1 MVQKKLWLLNVTV
14 AAALSLLRLSLSAEA
29 VVQGR
34 VGGFAELGCSLTPA
48 SEGATTPNLFP
59 LHVVE
64 WVRLGYNVPILIKFG
79 SYTPRVHPNYRGRVS
94 LSRGASLLVDKLTLE
109 DEGWFE
115 CRILLLDKTT
125 DEFQNGTWNFLS
137 ISAPPVFIKT
147 PPHFLEVMLGES
159 LTLLCDAHG
168 NPKPTIIWR
177 KDGRDAEKQEE
188 IQVFNETLSL
198 SKVTRETAGIYKCHV
213 SNSEGNLTHTTQL
226 QVKGPPIIIIPPED
240 TTMNMSQDAILQCQA
255 EAYPS
260 NLTYEWWKQGQNVYH
275 IEILKSRVKILVD
288 GTLLISGLIPEDS
301 GNYTCTPTNGL
312 MTPPSASAYLKV
324 KHPAR
329 VVRMPR
335 ETYLPMGMGG
345 KIICPVQA
353 EPPVLYVNWTK
364 NGASLDLEQYP
375 GWMFNSEGSVFIT
388 AANDDAVG
396 MYTCTAYNSYG
407 TMGQSEPTKV
417 ILKDPPSFRVPPRA
431 EYLQEVGRELVIPCQ
446 SQGDPTPNI
455 TWNKVGPAP
464 RSPFTV
470 QSNGSLVLRPL
481 SKDHQGAWECIAFN
495 RVATVSAS
503 TTILV
508 LGTSPHAATSV
519 SVDTGITHANV
530 SWEPGFDGGYTQ
542 KFTVWVKP
550 TVRGKHEWASIPVPT
565 SKTSLLVTGLQAATS
580 YQFSVLAQN
589 KLGSGPFSEIV
600 TIRTLAPPTEAST
613 VVTTIAVLSPPTLLS
628 ANRTSLGVLVQ
639 WVPPLEE
646 SPPLTSFVLQAK
658 RGKGEWVTIDREIAV
673 NATEL
678 IVQGIVKDSNY
689 ELRLLSC
696 RDRLFSVP
704 SDSVVISTEG
714 MEMYPAAPSLLAFVP
729 EPLLAGVI
737 GGVCFLFVAIT
748 LSLVTACV
756 MNSRRRQR
764 RRKKRDDIPSA
775 FQKSSSPQVHSPSDS
790 PDSVLKLKLCPP
802 LNFFPN
808 SSSSD
813 RSDRSSF
820 DKGSRSEYQDQRKQ
834 LLSSSSPTPHYTQFE
849 SHFGG
854 SPLPTSA
861 IESISRSPDGRFVIQ
876 PDLENS
882 TPTHIKKNLKKE
894 FQQSPGRGN
903 GGGSNNGSFKESNQS
918 NPVSSERD
926 RQRKMPSVLTVD
938 PPYPEG
944 PPHSPGRVKAMAR
957 NFSRHGCFYSDDEQG
972 CSEALLERASFYSD
986 CSEKRASDS
995 LKKYRS
1001 ASHREDLFPSLTRRA
1016 RALERERLPHK
1027 ARYQPINGDS
1037 QLTEPST
1044 MITQLDGEKERDNLS
1059 KCLKLVKE
1067 REQMEREL
1075 EHYTAS
1081 RRAQAH
1087 EQEQRRAKSA
1097 SPLRKWT
1104 GVESE
1109 DPIWKPQ
1116 DIHLRQKSR
1125 PSSLAQHVSDYR
1137 RGCYFGNTS
1146 SPMERLPSFSSTYIQ
1161 WDISPVTSPTSQVPV
1176 QSLSEGN
1183 TPRSLYPHTRQQGVA
1198 SVEDSMAA
1206 DASHSP
1212 ATQYTSLSLFSPTR
1226 DIPSHSRISLSG
1238 ARARHPE
1245 SHLEEEEELPNSTL
1259 VEEGL
1264 LQERKIKKEALAFRS
1279 TTPARLSP
1287 QSSELH
1293 QVVAGEDINTGPN
1306 LHYLNPRIQ
1315 TVTDMEEVRVDQ
1327 KDRLSRNPSGC
1338 STLPYDHQ
1346 KAGAKGK
1353 VIVSDDSSSILPYSE
1368 QEKEGIRAQSRKSDK
1383 CALSESPSWISPL
1396 TLLENEA
1403 ESDQSNFSRMSE
1415 SIKVK
1420 LAPQPARISPLH
1432 TSTILEYLSLPGFIE
1447 MSVDDPVEVTESSES
1462 VEHGVEAKTGTLL
1475 RDEPDVVPKS
1485 WEKHGQDY
1493 SETSISQHNGAVHD
1507 HSTLKIPV
1515 EHDQPESISVSEPCS
1530 QLEARVT
1537 CDTSGT
1543 LDTCNKGFSQSKQK
1557 GKNSQPLLSQ
1567 SSGSQ
1572 KQEFTHR
1579 GPAQTLISTAK
1590 SMAAIVSKC
1599 PDSTSEQ
1606 YQRPQTH
1613 GERTNMISSRI
1624 YQAPVPFMKRS
1635 VSTGPCRTLSGV
1647 RQPRPFL
1654 KKSISLG
1661 SRWEHFENPRAYISE
1676 TCYRDESPHPDIRLK
1691 SYSLGH
1697 NPARYYPMSGQ
1708 SWRGTVPFQ
1717 PPNSYSL
1724 ERHEHIERADMQ
1736 PPYHTPGP
1744 SVPDPPQHIQ
1754 SSLPSRR
1761 GSDPRRQGA
1770 VFPDSSRWPVS
1781 YQETLRSVQHKY
1793 VPQDPSQ
1800 NFGPTRPVARVDYMH
1815 PAEPRRCPPRPFL
1828 PRGYSWPS
1836 PYHTPFPQREQDIP
1850 RQVDKGM
1857 GAARGFTET
1866 EGRDTRGDGGRASY
1880 ASQSSGRGSVGSYGH
1895 GHLRQSLSITP
1906 TLLSS
1911 PETTKES
1918 EMHRADKDVRKQR
1931 SKRRNISVDESYE
1944 WDAVECSVDPDIL
1957 EAMKMERTLA
1967 GFGQGREFR
1976 QDRPRSTAGLQDF
1989 QSKRLYSISPPLV
2002 SQPPQHRYSRSLSEA
2017 RFNALRQEFQ
2027 EYRRAQQSC
2036 SQDSCI
2042 PPDPDSD
2049 SSSALL

>member
-14 AAALSLLRLSLSAEA
+14 AAALSLLRLSVSAES
-29 VVQGR
+29 VVRGR
-34 VGGFAELGCSLTPA
+34 VGGFAELGCSLTPP

-79 SYTPRVHPNYRGRVS
+79 GYTPRVHPNYRGRVS

-115 CRILLLDKTT
+115 CRILLLDRTT

-147 PPHFLEVMLGES
+147 PPAFLEVMLGES
-159 LTLLCDAHG
+159 LTLRCDAHG

-177 KDGRDAEKQEE
+177 RDGSNAEKQEA
-188 IQVFNETLSL
+188 IQVLNETLSL
-198 SKVTRETAGIYKCHV
+198 SKVTRETSGIYKCHV
-213 SNSEGNLTHTTQL
+213 SNTEGNLTHTTQL
-226 QVKGPPIIIIPPED
+226 RVKGPPIIIIPPED

-255 EAYPS
+255 ESYPS

-275 IEILKSRVKILVD
+275 IEILKSRVKIQVD
-288 GTLLISGLIPEDS
+288 GTLLISGLLPEDS

-335 ETYLPMGMGG
+335 ETYLPVGMGG

-353 EPPVLYVNWTK
+353 EPPMLYVNWTK
-364 NGASLDLEQYP
+364 DGASLDLEQYP
-375 GWMFNSEGSVFIT
+375 GWMVNSEGSVFIT

-417 ILKDPPSFRVPPRA
+417 ILKDPPSFRVSPRA

-446 SQGDPTPNI
+446 PQGDPTPNI

-470 QSNGSLVLRPL
+470 LSNGSLVLRPL
-481 SKDHQGAWECIAFN
+481 SKDHQGAWECLASN
-495 RVATVSAS
+495 LVATVSAS

-508 LGTSPHAATSV
+508 LGTSPHAVTSV
-519 SVDTGITHANV
+519 SVDPGITQANV

-565 SKTSLLVTGLQAATS
+565 SKTSLLVTGLQAAAS

-600 TIRTLAPPTEAST
+600 TIRTLAPPTEAPT
-613 VVTTIAVLSPPTLLS
+613 MVTTIAVLSPPTLLL
-628 ANRTSLGVLVQ
+628 ANRTSLGVLLQ

-658 RGKGEWVTIDREIAV
+658 RGKGEWVTIDREIGINV
-673 NATEL
+673 TEL
-678 IVQGIVKDSNY
+678 IVQGLVKDSNY
-689 ELRLLSC
+689 ELRLLSR
-696 RDRLFSVP
+696 RDKLVSPP

-737 GGVCFLFVAIT
+737 GGVCFLFVAII

-775 FQKSSSPQVHSPSDS
+775 FQKSSSPQAHSPSDS

-834 LLSSSSPTPHYTQFE
+834 LLSSSSPPPHYTQFE

-854 SPLPTSA
+854 SPSPTSA

-876 PDLENS
+876 PELENS

-894 FQQSPGRGN
+894 FPQSPGRGS
-903 GGGSNNGSFKESNQS
+903 GGGSNNGSLKESNQS
-918 NPVSSERD
+918 NSVSSERD
-926 RQRKMPSVLTVD
+926 RQRKMPLALTVD
-938 PPYPEG
+938 SPDPER

-995 LKKYRS
+995 LKKYQS
-1001 ASHREDLFPSLTRRA
+1001 ASHREDIFPSLTRRA
-1016 RALERERLPHK
+1016 RALERERLHHQ
-1027 ARYQPINGDS
+1027 ARYQPISGDS

-1044 MITQLDGEKERDNLS
+1044 MITQLDGERERDNLS

-1087 EQEQRRAKSA
+1087 EREQRRAKSA

-1116 DIHLRQKSR
+1116 DIHLRQKTR
-1125 PSSLAQHVSDYR
+1125 PSSLAQRVSDYR

-1146 SPMERLPSFSSTYIQ
+1146 SPMERLASSSSTYIQ

-1176 QSLSEGN
+1176 LSLSEGN
-1183 TPRSLYPHTRQQGVA
+1183 TPRSLYPHTRQQGIA
-1198 SVEDSMAA
+1198 SVEDSTAA
-1206 DASHSP
+1206 DVSHSP

-1226 DIPSHSRISLSG
+1226 DLPSHSRTNPSG
-1238 ARARHPE
+1238 ARARHLE
-1245 SHLEEEEELPNSTL
+1245 SNLEEEQELPNSTL
-1259 VEEGL
+1259 VEEGW
-1264 LQERKIKKEALAFRS
+1264 LQERKIEKQAPTS
-1279 TTPARLSP
+1279 PACLSP
-1287 QSSELH
+1287 QPSELH
-1293 QVVAGEDINTGPN
+1293 QVVPGEDRDTGPN
-1306 LHYLNPRIQ
+1306 PHYFDPRTQ
-1315 TVTDMEEVRVDQ
+1315 SVTDLEEVRAVQ

-1353 VIVSDDSSSILPYSE
+1353 VIVSEESSSILPYGE
-1368 QEKEGIRAQSRKSDK
+1368 QEKEGIRARSRKSDK
-1383 CALSESPSWISPL
+1383 CVFSESPSRISPL

-1415 SIKVK
+1415 SMKVQ
-1420 LAPQPARISPLH
+1420 LAPQPARMSPLQ

-1447 MSVDDPVEVTESSES
+1447 MSVDDPVEVTVSSES
-1462 VEHGVEAKTGTLL
+1462 VEPNVEAEAGTLL
-1475 RDEPDVVPKS
+1475 RDEPDVVPKR
-1485 WEKHGQDY
+1485 WEKHGQDH
-1493 SETSISQHNGAVHD
+1493 SDANISQHNVLIHD
-1507 HSTLKIPV
+1507 HSTLNIPA
-1515 EHDQPESISVSEPCS
+1515 PVSEPSS
-1530 QLEARVT
+1530 QLEAKDT
-1537 CDTSGT
+1537 CDKPSTS
-1543 LDTCNKGFSQSKQK
+1543 DTSNKVFSPSKETEK
-1557 GKNSQPLLSQ
+1557 SSQPLLSQ

-1572 KQEFTHR
+1572 KQKLIQR
-1579 GPAQTLISTAK
+1579 GPAQTLVNTAK

-1599 PDSTSEQ
+1599 PNTTSEQ
-1606 YQRPQTH
+1606 YQRPQTQ
-1613 GERTNMISSRI
+1613 GDRTNMISSRI
-1624 YQAPVPFMKRS
+1624 YQAPVPFMKKS
-1635 VSTGPCRTLSGV
+1635 VSIGPCRTLSGV
-1647 RQPRPFL
+1647 GQPRPFL

-1661 SRWEHFENPRAYISE
+1661 SRWEHFENPRTYVSE
-1676 TCYRDESPHPDIRLK
+1676 TCYRDEFPHPDLRLK
-1691 SYSLGH
+1691 SHSLGRS
-1697 NPARYYPMSGQ
+1697 PARYYPMSGP

-1717 PPNSYSL
+1717 PPSGYSL
-1724 ERHEHIERADMQ
+1724 ERRQHIE

-1744 SVPDPPQHIQ
+1744 PVPDPPRPME

-1761 GSDPRRQGA
+1761 ESDPRRQGA
-1770 VFPDSSRWPVS
+1770 VFPDTSRWPLS

-1793 VPQDPSQ
+1793 VPQDPSRH
-1800 NFGPTRPVARVDYMH
+1800 FGPTRPVARVDYLH
-1815 PAEPRRCPPRPFL
+1815 PAEPRRGPPRPFL

-1836 PYHTPFPQREQDIP
+1836 PYHASFPLREQDYP
-1850 RQVDKGM
+1850 RQVDKGT
-1857 GAARGFTET
+1857 GAVRGFTET
-1866 EGRDTRGDGGRASY
+1866 ESRDIRGDGGRASY
-1880 ASQSSGRGSVGSYGH
+1880 ASQSSGRGSVGPYGH

-1911 PETTKES
+1911 PETTEES
-1918 EMHRADKDVRKQR
+1918 EMHRADKDVREQR
-1931 SKRRNISVDESYE
+1931 SKRRNTSVDESYE
-1944 WDAVECSVDPDIL
+1944 WDAVEGSVDPDTL
-1957 EAMKMERTLA
+1957 EAMKMERGHA
-1967 GFGQGREFR
+1967 GFGRGRELR

-2002 SQPPQHRYSRSLSEA
+2002 SQPPQHRYNRSLSDA

>member
-14 AAALSLLRLSLSAEA
+14 AATLSLLRLSLSAET
-29 VVQGR
+29 VVRGR
-34 VGGFAELGCSLTPA
+34 VGGFAELGCSLTPP
-48 SEGATTPNLFP
+48 SEGDTTPNLFP

-79 SYTPRVHPNYRGRVS
+79 NYTPRVHPNYRGRVS
-94 LSRGASLLVDKLTLE
+94 LSRGASLLVDELTLE

-115 CRILLLDKTT
+115 CRILLLDRTT

-137 ISAPPVFIKT
+137 ISAPPMFIKT
-147 PPHFLEVMLGES
+147 PPAFLEVMLGES
-159 LTLLCDAHG
+159 LTLHCVAHG

-177 KDGRDAEKQEE
+177 KDDSDAEKQEA
-188 IQVFNETLSL
+188 IQVLNETLSL
-198 SKVTRETAGIYKCHV
+198 STVTRETTGLYKCHV

-240 TTMNMSQDAILQCQA
+240 ATMNMSQDAILQCQA

-301 GNYTCTPTNGL
+301 GNYTCRPTNGL

-335 ETYLPMGMGG
+335 ETYLPSGKGG
-345 KIICPVQA
+345 KITCPVQA

-364 NGASLDLEQYP
+364 DGASLDLEQYP
-375 GWMFNSEGSVFIT
+375 GWMVNSEGSVFIT

-417 ILKDPPSFRVPPRA
+417 ILKDPPSFRVLPRA

-455 TWNKVGPAP
+455 TWNKVGPSP

-470 QSNGSLVLRPL
+470 LSNGSLALRPL
-481 SKDHQGAWECIAFN
+481 SKDHQGTWECLASN
-495 RVATVSAS
+495 HVATVSAS

-508 LGTSPHAATSV
+508 LGTSPHAVTSL
-519 SVDTGITHANV
+519 SVDPGFTQANV

-550 TVRGKHEWASIPVPT
+550 TVRGKHAWASVPVPT

-600 TIRTLAPPTEAST
+600 TIRTLAPPTEAPT
-613 VVTTIAVLSPPTLLS
+613 VVTTITVLSPPTLLS
-628 ANRTSLGVLVQ
+628 ANRTSLGVLLQ
-639 WVPPLEE
+639 WLPPLEE

-658 RGKGEWVTIDREIAV
+658 RGKGEWITIDREIAV
-673 NATEL
+673 NVTEL
-678 IVQGIVKDSNY
+678 IVQGLAKDSNY

-696 RDRLFSVP
+696 RDKQVSVP

-714 MEMYPAAPSLLAFVP
+714 MDMYPSAPSILAFVP
-729 EPLLAGVI
+729 EPLLAGMI
-737 GGVCFLFVAIT
+737 GGMCFLFVAII

-775 FQKSSSPQVHSPSDS
+775 IQKSSSPQVHSPSDS
-790 PDSVLKLKLCPP
+790 PNSVLKLKLCPP

-808 SSSSD
+808 SSSYD
-813 RSDRSSF
+813 RTDGSSF

-834 LLSSSSPTPHYTQFE
+834 LLSSSSPPPHYTQFE

-854 SPLPTSA
+854 SPSTTSA

-876 PDLENS
+876 PVLEIP
-882 TPTHIKKNLKKE
+882 TPTHVKKKLKKE
-894 FQQSPGRGN
+894 
-903 GGGSNNGSFKESNQS
+903 NNGSFKESNQS
-918 NPVSSERD
+918 KPVRSERD
-926 RQRKMPSVLTVD
+926 RRGKFPSALTVD
-938 PPYPEG
+938 SPGPER

-972 CSEALLERASFYSD
+972 CSDALLERASFYSD
-986 CSEKRASDS
+986 CSEKRTSDS

-1001 ASHREDLFPSLTRRA
+1001 ASHREDILPSRRDQ
-1016 RALERERLPHK
+1016 ALERERLLH
-1027 ARYQPINGDS
+1027 QEHNHPINGDS
-1037 QLTEPST
+1037 QLTEPSN
-1044 MITQLDGEKERDNLS
+1044 MITQLDGERERDNLG

-1067 REQMEREL
+1067 REQMERQL
-1075 EHYTAS
+1075 EHYTSS

-1087 EQEQRRAKSA
+1087 EREQRRANSA
-1097 SPLRKWT
+1097 SPLRKST

-1116 DIHLRQKSR
+1116 DIHLRQKTR
-1125 PSSLAQHVSDYR
+1125 PSSLAQRVSDYR

-1146 SPMERLPSFSSTYIQ
+1146 SPMDRLPSLSSTYIQ

-1183 TPRSLYPHTRQQGVA
+1183 TPRSLYPNTLQQGSA
-1198 SVEDSMAA
+1198 NVEDSVAA
-1206 DASHSP
+1206 DVSHSP
-1212 ATQYTSLSLFSPTR
+1212 ATQYTSLSIFSPTR
-1226 DIPSHSRISLSG
+1226 DIPSHSRTDLSG
-1238 ARARHPE
+1238 PHSRHLE
-1245 SHLEEEEELPNSTL
+1245 SHLEEEQELPNSTL
-1259 VEEGL
+1259 VEEGW
-1264 LQERKIKKEALAFRS
+1264 LQERKFEKEAPAFRS
-1279 TTPARLSP
+1279 VSSAHFSP
-1287 QSSELH
+1287 QPSELH
-1293 QVVAGEDINTGPN
+1293 QVVAGEDIETGPDQ
-1306 LHYLNPRIQ
+1306 HYFDPSSQ
-1315 TVTDMEEVRVDQ
+1315 SVTDMEEVRAVQ

-1346 KAGAKGK
+1346 KVGAKGK
-1353 VIVSDDSSSILPYSE
+1353 VIVNDDFSSILPNSE
-1368 QEKEGIRAQSRKSDK
+1368 QEKEIIRARSRKSDK
-1383 CALSESPSWISPL
+1383 CVFSESPSRISPL

-1403 ESDQSNFSRMSE
+1403 ESDQSNFSE
-1415 SIKVK
+1415 SIKYK
-1420 LAPQPARISPLH
+1420 LAPQPARMSPLQ

-1447 MSVDDPVEVTESSES
+1447 MSVDDPVEVTESLES
-1462 VEHGVEAKTGTLL
+1462 AEPTVEAETGILL
-1475 RDEPDVVPKS
+1475 RDKPDVVPKS
-1485 WEKHGQDY
+1485 WEKHGQDH
-1493 SETSISQHNGAVHD
+1493 SETNISQHNGAVHEPC
-1507 HSTLKIPV
+1507 TLNIPV
-1515 EHDQPESISVSEPCS
+1515 EHDKPGSIPVSEPCS
-1530 QLEARVT
+1530 QLEARDT
-1537 CDTSGT
+1537 CDKSGT
-1543 LDTCNKGFSQSKQK
+1543 SDTSNKGFSPSKQQEK
-1557 GKNSQPLLSQ
+1557 SSHPLLSQ

-1572 KQEFTHR
+1572 KQEFYQRAT
-1579 GPAQTLISTAK
+1579 AQTLFNTAK
-1590 SMAAIVSKC
+1590 SIAAIVSKC

-1606 YQRPQTH
+1606 YQRAQNQ
-1613 GERTNMISSRI
+1613 GDQTNMISSRI
-1624 YQAPVPFMKRS
+1624 YQAPVPFMKKS
-1635 VSTGPCRTLSGV
+1635 VSIGPGRTLSGV
-1647 RQPRPFL
+1647 GQPHPFL

-1661 SRWEHFENPRAYISE
+1661 SRGGHLENPRTYVSE
-1676 TCYRDESPHPDIRLK
+1676 TCYKDEFPHPDIRLK
-1691 SYSLGH
+1691 SYSLGRT
-1697 NPARYYPMSGQ
+1697 PAHYYPMSGS
-1708 SWRGTVPFQ
+1708 SWRGTVHFQ
-1717 PPNSYSL
+1717 PLTNYSL
-1724 ERHEHIERADMQ
+1724 ERRQHFDRADMQ
-1736 PPYHTPGP
+1736 PLYHIPGP
-1744 SVPDPPQHIQ
+1744 SAPDPPQHME

-1761 GSDPRRQGA
+1761 KSDPRRQGT
-1770 VFPDSSRWPVS
+1770 VFPDSSSWPLS
-1781 YQETLRSVQHKY
+1781 CQETLRSVQHKY
-1793 VPQDPSQ
+1793 VPQDPSRH
-1800 NFGPTRPVARVDYMH
+1800 FGPTRPVARVDYLY
-1815 PAEPRRCPPRPFL
+1815 PAEPRMGPPRPFL

-1836 PYHTPFPQREQDIP
+1836 PYLTSFPRREQDFP
-1850 RQVDKGM
+1850 KQVDKGM
-1857 GAARGFTET
+1857 GATRGFTET
-1866 EGRDTRGDGGRASY
+1866 EGRDIRGDGGRASY
-1880 ASQSSGRGSVGSYGH
+1880 ASQSSGRGSVGPY

-1911 PETTKES
+1911 PETTEES
-1918 EMHRADKDVRKQR
+1918 EMHRADKDVREQR
-1931 SKRRNISVDESYE
+1931 SKRRNTSVDESYE
-1944 WDAVECSVDPDIL
+1944 WDAVECSVDPDTL
-1957 EAMKMERTLA
+1957 EAMKMERPHA
-1967 GFGQGREFR
+1967 GFGRGREFR
-1976 QDRPRSTAGLQDF
+1976 QDHPRSTTGLQDF
-1989 QSKRLYSISPPLV
+1989 QSKRLYSVSPPLV
-2002 SQPPQHRYSRSLSEA
+2002 SQPPRHRYSHSLSEA

-2027 EYRRAQQSC
+2027 EYRRAQQFC

>member
-14 AAALSLLRLSLSAEA
+14 AAALFLLCPSLSAGS
-29 VVQGR
+29 VVRGR
-34 VGGFAELGCSLTPA
+34 VGGFAELDCSLTPP

-79 SYTPRVHPNYRGRVS
+79 GYTPRVHPNYKGRVS

-115 CRILLLDKTT
+115 CRILLLDRTS

-147 PPHFLEVMLGES
+147 PPAFLEVMLGES
-159 LTLLCDAHG
+159 LTLQCDAHG
-168 NPKPTIIWR
+168 NPKPIIIWR
-177 KDGRDAEKQEE
+177 KDGSAAEEQEAV
-188 IQVFNETLSL
+188 QVLNETLSL
-198 SKVTRETAGIYKCHV
+198 AKVTRETAGIYKCHV
-213 SNSEGNLTHTTQL
+213 SNSEGNLTYTTQL

-260 NLTYEWWKQGQNVYH
+260 NLTYEWWKQDQNVFH
-275 IEILKSRVKILVD
+275 IEVLKSRVKILVD

-335 ETYLPMGMGG
+335 ETYLPVGMGG
-345 KIICPVQA
+345 KIECPVQA
-353 EPPVLYVNWTK
+353 EPPMLYVNWTK
-364 NGASLDLEQYP
+364 DGASLDLGQYP

-417 ILKDPPSFRVPPRA
+417 ILKDPPSFRVSPRA

-446 SQGDPTPNI
+446 PEGDPAPNI
-455 TWNKVGPAP
+455 TWIKVGPAP

-470 QSNGSLVLRPL
+470 LSNGSLVLRPL
-481 SKDHQGAWECIAFN
+481 SKDHQGAWECLATN
-495 RVATVSAS
+495 RVATVSVA

-508 LGTSPHAATSV
+508 LGTSPHAVTSV
-519 SVDTGITHANV
+519 SVDPGISQANV

-542 KFTVWVKP
+542 RFTVWIKP
-550 TVRGKHEWASIPVPT
+550 TVKGKHEWASIPVPT
-565 SKTSLLVTGLQAATS
+565 SKTSLLVTGLQAVTS

-600 TIRTLAPPTEAST
+600 TITTLAPPTDAPS
-613 VVTTIAVLSPPTLLS
+613 VVTTIEVLLPPTLLS
-628 ANRTSLGVLVQ
+628 ANRTSLGVLLQ

-646 SPPLTSFVLQAK
+646 SPPLTSFVLLAK

-673 NATEL
+673 NVTEL
-678 IVQGIVKDSNY
+678 IVQGLVKDSNY
-689 ELRLLSC
+689 ELCLLSR
-696 RDRLFSVP
+696 RDRLVSVP

-737 GGVCFLFVAIT
+737 GGVCFLFAAII

-756 MNSRRRQR
+756 MNNRRGQR

-775 FQKSSSPQVHSPSDS
+775 FQKSSSPQAHSPSDS

-834 LLSSSSPTPHYTQFE
+834 LLSSSSPPPRYTLCE

-854 SPLPTSA
+854 SPSPTSA
-861 IESISRSPDGRFVIQ
+861 IESIARSPDGRFVIQ

-882 TPTHIKKNLKKE
+882 IPTHIKKNLKKE
-894 FQQSPGRGN
+894 CPQSPGRG
-903 GGGSNNGSFKESNQS
+903 SNDGTLKESNKS

-926 RQRKMPSVLTVD
+926 GQRENLSALTVD
-938 PPYPEG
+938 PPDLERPH
-944 PPHSPGRVKAMAR
+944 HSPGRVRAMAR

-972 CSEALLERASFYSD
+972 CSEALLEKASFYSD
-986 CSEKRASDS
+986 CSEKRVSDS
-995 LKKYRS
+995 LKKCRS
-1001 ASHREDLFPSLTRRA
+1001 ASHREDIFPSLTRRA
-1016 RALERERLPHK
+1016 RALERERLLHQ
-1027 ARYQPINGDS
+1027 AQYQPINGDS
-1037 QLTEPST
+1037 QLTEDST
-1044 MITQLDGEKERDNLS
+1044 MVTQLDGERERDNLS

-1081 RRAQAH
+1081 RRVQAH
-1087 EQEQRRAKSA
+1087 EQQQRRAKSA

-1104 GVESE
+1104 GDEFE

-1116 DIHLRQKSR
+1116 DIHLRQKNR
-1125 PSSLAQHVSDYR
+1125 PRSLAQRVSDYR

-1146 SPMERLPSFSSTYIQ
+1146 SPLERLPSSSSSHIQ
-1161 WDISPVTSPTSQVPV
+1161 WDISPVTSPTSLVPV

-1183 TPRSLYPHTRQQGVA
+1183 TPHSLYPHTRQQGIA
-1198 SVEDSMAA
+1198 DLEDSLAT
-1206 DASHSP
+1206 DVSRSP

-1226 DIPSHSRISLSG
+1226 DIPSPSKTNLSG
-1238 ARARHPE
+1238 AQARHPE
-1245 SHLEEEEELPNSTL
+1245 SHLEEEQELPNRTL
-1259 VEEGL
+1259 VQESW
-1264 LQERKIKKEALAFRS
+1264 LQERKMEKEAPAFRS
-1279 TTPARLSP
+1279 TSPARLNP
-1287 QSSELH
+1287 QPSELH
-1293 QVVAGEDINTGPN
+1293 QMVAGRDRDTSPN
-1306 LHYLNPRIQ
+1306 RHFLDPMIQ
-1315 TVTDMEEVRVDQ
+1315 SVTDTEEVRAVQ
-1327 KDRLSRNPSGC
+1327 KDKLSHNPSGC

-1353 VIVSDDSSSILPYSE
+1353 VIVSGDSSSIMPYNE
-1368 QEKEGIRAQSRKSDK
+1368 QEKEGIRARSRKSDK
-1383 CALSESPSWISPL
+1383 CVFSESPSRISHL

-1403 ESDQSNFSRMSE
+1403 GSDQSNLSRMSE
-1415 SIKVK
+1415 SMKAK
-1420 LAPQPARISPLH
+1420 LAPQPDRMSPLQ

-1447 MSVDDPVEVTESSES
+1447 MSVDDPVEVTEPSES
-1462 VEHGVEAKTGTLL
+1462 VEPSVEPETRALL
-1475 RDEPDVVPKS
+1475 RDEPDVVPKI
-1485 WEKHGQDY
+1485 WEKDGQEH
-1493 SETSISQHNGAVHD
+1493 SGTNISHHNGAVHD
-1507 HSTLKIPV
+1507 HRTLNVPV
-1515 EHDQPESISVSEPCS
+1515 GHPKPGSILISDPCS
-1530 QLEARVT
+1530 QLEAQ
-1537 CDTSGT
+1537 
-1543 LDTCNKGFSQSKQK
+1543 DTCVKSGISNTIKKCFSTSKEKEKSLGPQK
-1557 GKNSQPLLSQ
+1557 KEVTQHGQ
-1567 SSGSQ
+1567 
-1572 KQEFTHR
+1572 
-1579 GPAQTLISTAK
+1579 AQTLINTAK

-1599 PDSTSEQ
+1599 PDSISEQ
-1606 YQRPQTH
+1606 YQRYQAQ
-1613 GERTNMISSRI
+1613 GDRTNMISSRI
-1624 YQAPVPFMKRS
+1624 YPGPMPFMKKS
-1635 VSTGPCRTLSGV
+1635 VSIGPCRTLSGV
-1647 RQPRPFL
+1647 GQPRQSL

-1676 TCYRDESPHPDIRLK
+1676 TCYRDKFPHPDIRLK
-1691 SYSLGH
+1691 SYSLGRT
-1697 NPARYYPMSGQ
+1697 PARYYPMSGP
-1708 SWRGTVPFQ
+1708 SWRGSVPFQ
-1717 PPNSYSL
+1717 PPSSYSL
-1724 ERHEHIERADMQ
+1724 ERRKHIERSDMT
-1736 PPYHTPGP
+1736 PPYHTPVP
-1744 SVPDPPQHIQ
+1744 SVPDPPQHME

-1761 GSDPRRQGA
+1761 ESDPRRQAA
-1770 VFPDSSRWPVS
+1770 VFQDFSRWPLT

-1793 VPQDPSQ
+1793 VPQEP
-1800 NFGPTRPVARVDYMH
+1800 PRPFVPPRSVARVDYLQ
-1815 PAEPRRCPPRPFL
+1815 PAEHRRYPPRPFL

-1836 PYHTPFPQREQDIP
+1836 PYHTSFPLREQDIP
-1850 RQVDKGM
+1850 REVDKGM
-1857 GAARGFTET
+1857 GAVRGCTET
-1866 EGRDTRGDGGRASY
+1866 EGRDIRGDGGRASY
-1880 ASQSSGRGSVGSYGH
+1880 ASQSSGRGSVGPY

-1911 PETTKES
+1911 PETTEES
-1918 EMHRADKDVRKQR
+1918 ERLRTDKDLRERR
-1931 SKRRNISVDESYE
+1931 SKRRNTSVDESYE
-1944 WDAVECSVDPDIL
+1944 WDAAEHSVDHDIL
-1957 EAMKMERTLA
+1957 EAMKMERPHA
-1967 GFGQGREFR
+1967 GFGRGREFR
-1976 QDRPRSTAGLQDF
+1976 QERPRSTAGLQDF
-1989 QSKRLYSISPPLV
+1989 PSKRLYTISPPLV
-2002 SQPPQHRYSRSLSEA
+2002 SQPPQHRYGRSLSDA

-2027 EYRRAQQSC
+2027 EYRRAQESYSRDPC
-2036 SQDSCI
+2036 T

>member
-14 AAALSLLRLSLSAEA
+14 AAALSLLRLSLSAES
-29 VVQGR
+29 VVRGR
-34 VGGFAELGCSLTPA
+34 VGGFAELGCSLTPP

-79 SYTPRVHPNYRGRVS
+79 NYTPRVHPNYRDRVS

-115 CRILLLDKTT
+115 CRILLLDRTT

-137 ISAPPVFIKT
+137 ISAPPIFIKT
-147 PPHFLEVMLGES
+147 PPAFLEVMLGES
-159 LTLLCDAHG
+159 LTLRCDAHG

-177 KDGRDAEKQEE
+177 KDGSDAEKQEA
-188 IQVFNETLSL
+188 IQVLNETLSL
-198 SKVTRETAGIYKCHV
+198 SKVTRETTGIYKCHV

-240 TTMNMSQDAILQCQA
+240 ATMNMSQDAILQCQA

-275 IEILKSRVKILVD
+275 METLKSRVKILVD

-335 ETYLPMGMGG
+335 ETYLPSGKGG

-364 NGASLDLEQYP
+364 DGASLDLEQYP
-375 GWMFNSEGSVFIT
+375 GWMVNSEGSVFIT

-417 ILKDPPSFRVPPRA
+417 ILKDPPSFRVSPRA

-470 QSNGSLVLRPL
+470 LSNGSLVLRPL
-481 SKDHQGAWECIAFN
+481 SKDHQGAWQCLASN
-495 RVATVSAS
+495 RVATVSVS

-508 LGTSPHAATSV
+508 LGTSPHAVTSL
-519 SVDTGITHANV
+519 SVDPGFTQANV

-580 YQFSVLAQN
+580 YQFSVLSQN

-600 TIRTLAPPTEAST
+600 TIRTLAPLTEAPT
-613 VVTTIAVLSPPTLLS
+613 VVTTIAVMSPPTLLS
-628 ANRTSLGVLVQ
+628 ANRTSLGVLLQ
-639 WVPPLEE
+639 WVPPPEE

-673 NATEL
+673 NVTEL
-678 IVQGIVKDSNY
+678 IVQGLAKDSNY

-696 RDRLFSVP
+696 RDKQVSVP

-714 MEMYPAAPSLLAFVP
+714 MEMYPSAPSLLAFVP

-737 GGVCFLFVAIT
+737 GGVCFLFVAII

-775 FQKSSSPQVHSPSDS
+775 IQKSSSPQAHSPSDS
-790 PDSVLKLKLCPP
+790 PNSVLKLKLCPP

-820 DKGSRSEYQDQRKQ
+820 DKGSRSEYQGQRKQ
-834 LLSSSSPTPHYTQFE
+834 LLSSSSPPPHYTQFE

-854 SPLPTSA
+854 SPSPTSA

-876 PDLENS
+876 PVLENS
-882 TPTHIKKNLKKE
+882 TPTHIKKKLKKE
-894 FQQSPGRGN
+894 LPQSPDRGSC
-903 GGGSNNGSFKESNQS
+903 GGSNNGSFKESNQS
-918 NPVSSERD
+918 NPASSKRD
-926 RQRKMPSVLTVD
+926 RQRKLPSALTVD
-938 PPYPEG
+938 SPDPER

-1001 ASHREDLFPSLTRRA
+1001 ASRRDDIFPSLTRRA
-1016 RALERERLPHK
+1016 QALERERLLHQ
-1027 ARYQPINGDS
+1027 AHYQPINGDS

-1044 MITQLDGEKERDNLS
+1044 MITQLDGDRERDNLG

-1067 REQMEREL
+1067 REQMERQL
-1075 EHYTAS
+1075 EHYTSS

-1087 EQEQRRAKSA
+1087 EGEQRRAKSA

-1104 GVESE
+1104 DVESE

-1116 DIHLRQKSR
+1116 DIHLRQKTR
-1125 PSSLAQHVSDYR
+1125 PSSLAQRDYR

-1146 SPMERLPSFSSTYIQ
+1146 SPMERLPSLSSTYIQ

-1183 TPRSLYPHTRQQGVA
+1183 TPHTLYPHTRQQGIA
-1198 SVEDSMAA
+1198 NVEDSMAP
-1206 DASHSP
+1206 DVSHSP
-1212 ATQYTSLSLFSPTR
+1212 ATQYTSLLRFSPTK
-1226 DIPSHSRISLSG
+1226 DIPSHRRTNLSG
-1238 ARARHPE
+1238 PRARHLE
-1245 SHLEEEEELPNSTL
+1245 RHLEEEQELPNSTL
-1259 VEEGL
+1259 VEEGW
-1264 LQERKIKKEALAFRS
+1264 LQERKNEKETPAFRS
-1279 TTPARLSP
+1279 TSPAHSSP
-1287 QSSELH
+1287 QPSELH
-1293 QVVAGEDINTGPN
+1293 QVVAGEDRNTGPSP
-1306 LHYLNPRIQ
+1306 HYFDPSTQ
-1315 TVTDMEEVRVDQ
+1315 SVTDMEEVRAVQ

-1346 KAGAKGK
+1346 KVRAKGK
-1353 VIVSDDSSSILPYSE
+1353 VIVSDDSSSMPYSE
-1368 QEKEGIRAQSRKSDK
+1368 QEKEGIRARSRKSDK
-1383 CALSESPSWISPL
+1383 CVFSESPSRISPL

-1415 SIKVK
+1415 SIKFK
-1420 LAPQPARISPLH
+1420 LAPQPARMSPLQ

-1447 MSVDDPVEVTESSES
+1447 MSVDDPVEVTDSSES
-1462 VEHGVEAKTGTLL
+1462 AEPTVKAETGTLL

-1485 WEKHGQDY
+1485 WEKHGQDQTE
-1493 SETSISQHNGAVHD
+1493 SNISQHIGAVHEPC
-1507 HSTLKIPV
+1507 TLNIPV
-1515 EHDQPESISVSEPCS
+1515 EHDEPRSIPVSEPCS
-1530 QLEARVT
+1530 QLEARDKSGT
-1537 CDTSGT
+1537 SDTS
-1543 LDTCNKGFSQSKQK
+1543 NKGLSPSKLK
-1557 GKNSQPLLSQ
+1557 EKSSQPLLSQ

-1572 KQEFTHR
+1572 KQEFNQR
-1579 GPAQTLISTAK
+1579 GPAQTLINTAK
-1590 SMAAIVSKC
+1590 SIAAIVSKC

-1606 YQRPQTH
+1606 YQRPQNQ
-1613 GERTNMISSRI
+1613 GDRTNMTSSRI
-1624 YQAPVPFMKRS
+1624 YQAPVPFMKKS
-1635 VSTGPCRTLSGV
+1635 VSIGPCRTLSEVG
-1647 RQPRPFL
+1647 QPRPFL

-1661 SRWEHFENPRAYISE
+1661 SRGERFENPRAYVSE
-1676 TCYRDESPHPDIRLK
+1676 TCYRDEFPHPDIRLK
-1691 SYSLGH
+1691 SYSLGRTPSH
-1697 NPARYYPMSGQ
+1697 YYPMSGP

-1717 PPNSYSL
+1717 PPTNYSL
-1724 ERHEHIERADMQ
+1724 ERRQHIERADMQ
-1736 PPYHTPGP
+1736 PPYHTLGP
-1744 SVPDPPQHIQ
+1744 SVPDPPQHIE
-1754 SSLPSRR
+1754 SSLTSRR
-1761 GSDPRRQGA
+1761 ESDPRRQGT
-1770 VFPDSSRWPVS
+1770 VFPDSSRWPRS
-1781 YQETLRSVQHKY
+1781 CQETLSSVQFI
-1793 VPQDPSQ
+1793 PQDPSRH
-1800 NFGPTRPVARVDYMH
+1800 FGPTRPVGRVDYLH
-1815 PAEPRRCPPRPFL
+1815 PAEPRMGPPRPFL

-1836 PYHTPFPQREQDIP
+1836 PYHTSFPRREQDFL

-1857 GAARGFTET
+1857 GAVRGFTET
-1866 EGRDTRGDGGRASY
+1866 EGRDIRGDGGRASY
-1880 ASQSSGRGSVGSYGH
+1880 ASQSSGRGSVGPYGH

-1911 PETTKES
+1911 PETTEES
-1918 EMHRADKDVRKQR
+1918 EMHRADKDVREQR
-1931 SKRRNISVDESYE
+1931 SKRRNTSVDESYE
-1944 WDAVECSVDPDIL
+1944 WDAVECSVDPNIL
-1957 EAMKMERTLA
+1957 EAMKMERLHA
-1967 GFGQGREFR
+1967 GFGRGREFR
-1976 QDRPRSTAGLQDF
+1976 QDRPRSTTGLQDF
-1989 QSKRLYSISPPLV
+1989 QSKRQYSISPPLV
-2002 SQPPQHRYSRSLSEA
+2002 SQPPQHRYSHSLSEA
-2017 RFNALRQEFQ
+2017 RFSALRQEFQ

-2036 SQDSCI
+2036 SQDPCI

>member
-14 AAALSLLRLSLSAEA
+14 AAALSLLRLSLSAES
-29 VVQGR
+29 VVRGR
-34 VGGFAELGCSLTPA
+34 VGGFAELGCSLTPP

-79 SYTPRVHPNYRGRVS
+79 SYTPRVHPNYRDRVS
-94 LSRGASLLVDKLTLE
+94 LSHGASLLVDKLTLE

-115 CRILLLDKTT
+115 CRILLLDRTT

-137 ISAPPVFIKT
+137 ISAPPIFIKT
-147 PPHFLEVMLGES
+147 PPPFLEVMLGES
-159 LTLLCDAHG
+159 LTLRCDAHG

-177 KDGRDAEKQEE
+177 KDGSDAEKQKA
-188 IQVFNETLSL
+188 IQVLNETLSL
-198 SKVTRETAGIYKCHV
+198 SKVTRETTGIYKCHV

-240 TTMNMSQDAILQCQA
+240 ATMNMSQDAILQCQA

-275 IEILKSRVKILVD
+275 METLKSRVKILVD

-375 GWMFNSEGSVFIT
+375 GWMVNSEGSVFIT

-417 ILKDPPSFRVPPRA
+417 ILKDPPSFRVSPRA

-470 QSNGSLVLRPL
+470 LSNGSLVLRPL
-481 SKDHQGAWECIAFN
+481 SKDHQGAWECLASN

-508 LGTSPHAATSV
+508 LGTSPHAVTSL
-519 SVDTGITHANV
+519 SVDPGITQANV

-565 SKTSLLVTGLQAATS
+565 SKTSLLVTGLQAVTS
-580 YQFSVLAQN
+580 YQFSVLSQN

-600 TIRTLAPPTEAST
+600 TIRTLAPPTEAPT
-613 VVTTIAVLSPPTLLS
+613 MVTTIAVMSPPTLLS
-628 ANRTSLGVLVQ
+628 ANRTSLGVLLQ

-673 NATEL
+673 NVTEL
-678 IVQGIVKDSNY
+678 IVQGLAKDSNY

-696 RDRLFSVP
+696 RDKQVSVP

-737 GGVCFLFVAIT
+737 GGVCFLFVAII

-775 FQKSSSPQVHSPSDS
+775 IQKSSSPQAHSPSDS
-790 PDSVLKLKLCPP
+790 PNSVLKLKLCPP

-834 LLSSSSPTPHYTQFE
+834 LLSSSSPPPHYTQFE

-854 SPLPTSA
+854 SPSPTSA

-876 PDLENS
+876 PDIENS
-882 TPTHIKKNLKKE
+882 TPTHIKKKLKKE
-894 FQQSPGRGN
+894 LPQSPDRGSC
-903 GGGSNNGSFKESNQS
+903 GGSNNGSFKEPNQP
-918 NPVSSERD
+918 NPASSKRD
-926 RQRKMPSVLTVD
+926 RQRKLPSALTVD
-938 PPYPEG
+938 SPDPER

-1001 ASHREDLFPSLTRRA
+1001 ASRRDDIFPSLTRRA
-1016 RALERERLPHK
+1016 KALERERLPHQ
-1027 ARYQPINGDS
+1027 AHYQPISGDS

-1044 MITQLDGEKERDNLS
+1044 MITQLDGDRERDNLG

-1067 REQMEREL
+1067 REQMERQL
-1075 EHYTAS
+1075 EHYTSS

-1087 EQEQRRAKSA
+1087 DQEQRRAKSA

-1104 GVESE
+1104 DVESE

-1125 PSSLAQHVSDYR
+1125 PSSLAKRVSDYR

-1146 SPMERLPSFSSTYIQ
+1146 SPMERLPSLSSTYIQ

-1183 TPRSLYPHTRQQGVA
+1183 TPHTLYPHTHQQGIA
-1198 SVEDSMAA
+1198 NVEDSIAPNV
-1206 DASHSP
+1206 SHSP

-1226 DIPSHSRISLSG
+1226 DIPSHSRTNLSG
-1238 ARARHPE
+1238 ARARHPQ
-1245 SHLEEEEELPNSTL
+1245 SHLEEEEELTNSTL
-1259 VEEGL
+1259 VGEGW

-1279 TTPARLSP
+1279 TTPARFSP
-1287 QSSELH
+1287 PPSELH
-1293 QVVAGEDINTGPN
+1293 HVVAGEDRDTGPN
-1306 LHYLNPRIQ
+1306 LHYFNPRIQ
-1315 TVTDMEEVRVDQ
+1315 SVTDMEEVRAVQ

-1346 KAGAKGK
+1346 KVRAKGK
-1353 VIVSDDSSSILPYSE
+1353 VIVSDDSSSMPYSE
-1368 QEKEGIRAQSRKSDK
+1368 QEKEGIRARSRKSDK
-1383 CALSESPSWISPL
+1383 CAFSESPSRISPL

-1415 SIKVK
+1415 SIKFK
-1420 LAPQPARISPLH
+1420 LAPQPARMSPLQ

-1447 MSVDDPVEVTESSES
+1447 MSVDDPVEVTDSSES
-1462 VEHGVEAKTGTLL
+1462 AEPTVKAETGTLL

-1485 WEKHGQDY
+1485 WEKHGQEH
-1493 SETSISQHNGAVHD
+1493 SETNISPHNGAVHD
-1507 HSTLKIPV
+1507 HSTLNIPV
-1515 EHDQPESISVSEPCS
+1515 EHDQPRSIQVSEPCS
-1530 QLEARVT
+1530 QLEARDKSGT
-1537 CDTSGT
+1537 SDTS
-1543 LDTCNKGFSQSKQK
+1543 NKGLSPSKLK
-1557 GKNSQPLLSQ
+1557 EKSSQPLLSQ

-1572 KQEFTHR
+1572 KQESNQRNPT
-1579 GPAQTLISTAK
+1579 QTLINTAK
-1590 SMAAIVSKC
+1590 SIAAIVSKC
-1599 PDSTSEQ
+1599 PDSISELF
-1606 YQRPQTH
+1606 QRPQTP
-1613 GERTNMISSRI
+1613 GERTNMTSSRI
-1624 YQAPVPFMKRS
+1624 YQAPVPFMKKS
-1635 VSTGPCRTLSGV
+1635 VSIGPCRTLSEVG
-1647 RQPRPFL
+1647 QPRPFL

-1676 TCYRDESPHPDIRLK
+1676 TCYRDEFPHPDIRLK
-1691 SYSLGH
+1691 SYSLVRT
-1697 NPARYYPMSGQ
+1697 PARCYPMSGP

-1717 PPNSYSL
+1717 PPKNYSL
-1724 ERHEHIERADMQ
+1724 ERRQHIERADMQ

-1744 SVPDPPQHIQ
+1744 SVPDPPQHIE
-1754 SSLPSRR
+1754 SSLTSRR
-1761 GSDPRRQGA
+1761 ESDPRRQGT
-1770 VFPDSSRWPVS
+1770 VFPDSSRWPRS
-1781 YQETLRSVQHKY
+1781 YQETLSSVQHKY
-1793 VPQDPSQ
+1793 VPQNPSRH
-1800 NFGPTRPVARVDYMH
+1800 FGPTRPVARVDYMH
-1815 PAEPRRCPPRPFL
+1815 PAEPRMGPPRPFL

-1836 PYHTPFPQREQDIP
+1836 PYHTSFPTR
-1850 RQVDKGM
+1850 
-1857 GAARGFTET
+1857 AR
-1866 EGRDTRGDGGRASY
+1866 
-1880 ASQSSGRGSVGSYGH
+1880 
-1895 GHLRQSLSITP
+1895 
-1906 TLLSS
+1906 
-1911 PETTKES
+1911 
-1918 EMHRADKDVRKQR
+1918 
-1931 SKRRNISVDESYE
+1931 
-1944 WDAVECSVDPDIL
+1944 
-1957 EAMKMERTLA
+1957 
-1967 GFGQGREFR
+1967 
-1976 QDRPRSTAGLQDF
+1976 
-1989 QSKRLYSISPPLV
+1989 
-2002 SQPPQHRYSRSLSEA
+2002 LSETGGQ
-2017 RFNALRQEFQ
+2017 RDG
-2027 EYRRAQQSC
+2027 C
-2036 SQDSCI
+2036 S
-2042 PPDPDSD
+2042 
-2049 SSSALL
+2049 

>member
-1 MVQKKLWLLNVTV
+1 MVQKKLWLLNVIV
-14 AAALSLLRLSLSAEA
+14 AALSLLRLSLSAES

-34 VGGFAELGCSLTPA
+34 VGGFAELGCSLTPP

-94 LSRGASLLVDKLTLE
+94 LSHGASLLVDKLTLE

-115 CRILLLDKTT
+115 CRILLLDRTT

-147 PPHFLEVMLGES
+147 PPPFLEVMLGES
-159 LTLLCDAHG
+159 LTLRCDAHG

-177 KDGRDAEKQEE
+177 KDGSDAEKQKA
-188 IQVFNETLSL
+188 IQVLNETLSL

-226 QVKGPPIIIIPPED
+226 QVKGPPIIVMPPED

-260 NLTYEWWKQGQNVYH
+260 NLT
-275 IEILKSRVKILVD
+275 ILKSRVKILVD

-375 GWMFNSEGSVFIT
+375 GWMVNSEGSVFIT

-417 ILKDPPSFRVPPRA
+417 ILKDPPSFRVSPRA

-470 QSNGSLVLRPL
+470 LSNGSLVLRPL
-481 SKDHQGAWECIAFN
+481 SKDHQGAWECLASN

-508 LGTSPHAATSV
+508 LGTSPHAVTSV
-519 SVDTGITHANV
+519 SVDPGITHANV

-542 KFTVWVKP
+542 TFTVWVKP

-565 SKTSLLVTGLQAATS
+565 SKTSLLVTGLQAVTS

-589 KLGSGPFSEIV
+589 KLGSGPF
-600 TIRTLAPPTEAST
+600 TPPTEAPT
-613 VVTTIAVLSPPTLLS
+613 MVTTIAVLSPPTLLS
-628 ANRTSLGVLVQ
+628 ANRTSLGVLLQ

-673 NATEL
+673 NVTEL
-678 IVQGIVKDSNY
+678 IVQGLVKDSNY

-704 SDSVVISTEG
+704 SDSVVISTE
-714 MEMYPAAPSLLAFVP
+714 
-729 EPLLAGVI
+729 
-737 GGVCFLFVAIT
+737 
-748 LSLVTACV
+748 
-756 MNSRRRQR
+756 
-764 RRKKRDDIPSA
+764 DIPSA
-775 FQKSSSPQVHSPSDS
+775 FQKSSSPQAHSPSDS
-790 PDSVLKLKLCPP
+790 PD
-802 LNFFPN
+802 N
-808 SSSSD
+808 
-813 RSDRSSF
+813 RSSF

-834 LLSSSSPTPHYTQFE
+834 LLSSSSPPPHYTQFE

-854 SPLPTSA
+854 SPSPTSA

-876 PDLENS
+876 PDIENS

-894 FQQSPGRGN
+894 FPQSPGRGS
-903 GGGSNNGSFKESNQS
+903 GGGSNNGSFKEPNQP
-918 NPVSSERD
+918 NP
-926 RQRKMPSVLTVD
+926 
-938 PPYPEG
+938 
-944 PPHSPGRVKAMAR
+944 
-957 NFSRHGCFYSDDEQG
+957 G

-1001 ASHREDLFPSLTRRA
+1001 ASHREDIFPSLTRRA
-1016 RALERERLPHK
+1016 RALERERLPHQ
-1027 ARYQPINGDS
+1027 ARYQPISGDS

-1044 MITQLDGEKERDNLS
+1044 MITQLDGERERDNLS

-1087 EQEQRRAKSA
+1087 DQEQRRAKSA

-1125 PSSLAQHVSDYR
+1125 PSSLAKRVSDYR

-1146 SPMERLPSFSSTYIQ
+1146 SPMERLPSLSSTYIQ

-1176 QSLSEGN
+1176 QSL
-1183 TPRSLYPHTRQQGVA
+1183 
-1198 SVEDSMAA
+1198 
-1206 DASHSP
+1206 
-1212 ATQYTSLSLFSPTR
+1212 
-1226 DIPSHSRISLSG
+1226 DIPSHSRTNLSG
-1238 ARARHPE
+1238 ARARHPQ
-1245 SHLEEEEELPNSTL
+1245 SHLEEEEELTNSTL
-1259 VEEGL
+1259 VGEGW

-1279 TTPARLSP
+1279 TTPARFSP
-1287 QSSELH
+1287 PPSELH
-1293 QVVAGEDINTGPN
+1293 HVVAGEDRDTGPN
-1306 LHYLNPRIQ
+1306 LHYFNPRIQ
-1315 TVTDMEEVRVDQ
+1315 SVIDMEEVRVVQ
-1327 KDRLSRNPSGC
+1327 KNTLSRNPSGC

-1368 QEKEGIRAQSRKSDK
+1368 QEKEGIRARSRKSDK
-1383 CALSESPSWISPL
+1383 CAFGESPSRISPL

-1415 SIKVK
+1415 SMKVK
-1420 LAPQPARISPLH
+1420 LAPQPARMSPLQ

-1462 VEHGVEAKTGTLL
+1462 VEPSVEGKTGTLL
-1475 RDEPDVVPKS
+1475 GDEPDVVPKS
-1485 WEKHGQDY
+1485 WEKHGQEH
-1493 SETSISQHNGAVHD
+1493 SETNISPHNGAVHD
-1507 HSTLKIPV
+1507 HSTLNIPV
-1515 EHDQPESISVSEPCS
+1515 EHDQPGSIQASEPCS
-1530 QLEARVT
+1530 QLEARDT
-1537 CDTSGT
+1537 CD
-1543 LDTCNKGFSQSKQK
+1543 
-1557 GKNSQPLLSQ
+1557 
-1567 SSGSQ
+1567 
-1572 KQEFTHR
+1572 
-1579 GPAQTLISTAK
+1579 K
-1590 SMAAIVSKC
+1590 S
-1599 PDSTSEQ
+1599 
-1606 YQRPQTH
+1606 
-1613 GERTNMISSRI
+1613 
-1624 YQAPVPFMKRS
+1624 
-1635 VSTGPCRTLSGV
+1635 
-1647 RQPRPFL
+1647 
-1654 KKSISLG
+1654 
-1661 SRWEHFENPRAYISE
+1661 
-1676 TCYRDESPHPDIRLK
+1676 DIRLK
-1691 SYSLGH
+1691 SYSLVRT
-1697 NPARYYPMSGQ
+1697 PARCYPMSGP

-1717 PPNSYSL
+1717 PPKNYSL
-1724 ERHEHIERADMQ
+1724 ERRQHIERADMQ

-1744 SVPDPPQHIQ
+1744 SVPDPPQHME
-1754 SSLPSRR
+1754 SSLSSRR

-1770 VFPDSSRWPVS
+1770 VFPDSSRWPLS
-1781 YQETLRSVQHKY
+1781 YQDTLRSVQHKY
-1793 VPQDPSQ
+1793 VPQNPSRH
-1800 NFGPTRPVARVDYMH
+1800 FGPTRPVARVDYMH
-1815 PAEPRRCPPRPFL
+1815 PAEPRRGPPRPFL

-1836 PYHTPFPQREQDIP
+1836 PYHTSFPQREQDIP

-1866 EGRDTRGDGGRASY
+1866 EGRDIRGDGGRASY
-1880 ASQSSGRGSVGSYGH
+1880 ASQSSGRGSVGPYGH

-1918 EMHRADKDVRKQR
+1918 EMHRADKDVREQR
-1931 SKRRNISVDESYE
+1931 SKRRNTSVDESYE

-1957 EAMKMERTLA
+1957 EAMKMERTHA
-1967 GFGQGREFR
+1967 GFGRGREFR